1 MYQCLLI
8 CWAIIIVHHG
18 LGIGAP
24 RQPESLG
31 MVTGSQAGT
40 YIRFGED
47 IARIAHTINLPIV
60 VKESEGS
67 IDNIRR
73 LVSPENVALGIVQS
87 DVLGFLSRS
96 EDPRMRQIAGNLRLV
111 FPFYNEEVHLFA
123 RRDIQ
128 RLEDL
133 HGKRVVIGTK
143 GSGNWLTATN
153 LLRLLAVEPAE
164 RLELPPPEGVRAVLT
179 GKAEAMFYVAGK
191 PVKLFVNMHELR
203 QDPQYANLL
212 QEVHLVPLNHEKLL
226 QEYTAATLGPDDYD
240 WLQHTLPTIAVQA
253 VLISFDFS
261 SRRTPYF
268 RRRCE
273 QLAALGKVIREHF
286 ATLQHNGH
294 PKWKEV
300 DLNTEISIWK
310 QDACVRSGTTAPV
323 PMQGSQ
329 SLEKDLRCTLTGKK
343 C

>member
-1 MYQCLLI
+1 
-8 CWAIIIVHHG
+8 
-18 LGIGAP
+18 
-24 RQPESLG
+24 

-47 IARIAHTINLPIV
+47 IARIARAINLPIV

-73 LVSPENVALGIVQS
+73 LVSPEKVAIGIVQS

-96 EDPRMRQIAGNLRLV
+96 EDPRMRQIARNLRLM

-128 RLEDL
+128 RFEDL
-133 HGKRVVIGTK
+133 HGRRVVVGTK

-153 LLRLLAVEPAE
+153 LLRLLAIEPAE

-179 GKAEAMFYVAGK
+179 GKADAMFYVAGK
-191 PVKLFVNMHELR
+191 PVKLFVNMRELR
-203 QDPQYANLL
+203 LDPQYANLL

-226 QEYTAATLGPDDYD
+226 QEYTAATLGPGDYD
-240 WLQHTLPTIAVQA
+240 WLEHTLPTIAVQA

-273 QLAALGKVIREHF
+273 QLEVERGRSQHRDQHLEAGCLCALWNHDTCTDER
-286 ATLQHNGH
+286 L
-294 PKWKEV
+294 
-300 DLNTEISIWK
+300 SIPRK
-310 QDACVRSGTTAPV
+310 GPQVHAHR
-323 PMQGSQ
+323 
-329 SLEKDLRCTLTGKK
+329 
-343 C
+343 

>member
-1 MYQCLLI
+1 
-8 CWAIIIVHHG
+8 
-18 LGIGAP
+18 
-24 RQPESLG
+24 

-47 IARIAHTINLPIV
+47 IARIARAINLPIV

-73 LVSPENVALGIVQS
+73 LVSPEKVAIGIVQS

-96 EDPRMRQIAGNLRLV
+96 EDPRMRQIARNLRLM

-128 RLEDL
+128 RFEDL
-133 HGKRVVIGTK
+133 HGRRVVVGTK

-153 LLRLLAVEPAE
+153 LLRLLAIEPAE

-179 GKAEAMFYVAGK
+179 GKADAMFYVAGK
-191 PVKLFVNMHELR
+191 PVKLFVNMRELR
-203 QDPQYANLL
+203 LDPQYANLL

-226 QEYTAATLGPDDYD
+226 QEYTAATLGPGDYD
-240 WLQHTLPTIAVQA
+240 WLEHTLPTIAVQA

-273 QLAALGKVIREHF
+273 QLAALGKGIREHF

-310 QDACVRSGTTAPV
+310 QDACVHSGTTTPV
-323 PMQGSQ
+323 PMKGSP
-329 SLEKDLRCTLTGKK
+329 SLERDLRCTLTGKK